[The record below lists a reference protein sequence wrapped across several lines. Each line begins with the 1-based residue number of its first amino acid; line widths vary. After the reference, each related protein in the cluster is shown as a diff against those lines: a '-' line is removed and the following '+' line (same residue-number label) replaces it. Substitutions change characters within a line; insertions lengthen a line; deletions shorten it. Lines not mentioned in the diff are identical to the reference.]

1 VSDPGPT
8 PSRALHG
15 PKALVD
21 PLVVELLGKRLV
33 AVLATHE
40 PGGGIHAV
48 AVWYA
53 VDGDAVVLATGSRS
67 RKVANLG
74 REPRATLTL
83 HDSRPGYEVCGACL
97 LGRAEVVRAPAAGPL
112 VARVHD
118 RYVDPGA
125 DALPAVRPYLES
137 DDVAIRFVPERAF
150 TWDER
155 DSDAAR
161 ALAESGLAIGLE
173 PTSPRGY
180 GPSGANDLQ

>member
-8 PSRALHG
+8 PSRALLG
-15 PKALVD
+15 LQGLVD
-21 PLVVELLGKRLV
+21 PLIAELLAKRLV
-33 AVLATHE
+33 AILATHE
-40 PGGGIHAV
+40 PDGGIHAV

-53 VDGDAVVLATGSRS
+53 VDGDAVVLATGARS
-67 RKVANLG
+67 RKVANLE

-97 LGRAEVVRAPAAGPL
+97 LGRAEVVRPPHAARL
-112 VARVHD
+112 AAVVHD
-118 RYVDPGA
+118 RYLEPAASGI
-125 DALPAVRPYLES
+125 PAVRPYLES

-155 DSDAAR
+155 ESEAAR

-180 GPSGANDLQ
+180 GSSAANDLQ